1 MSSYRVNTEVLPSAT
16 ADPPVPAEHRSL
28 YYSLIDAHSS
38 AHSCYSSSPLSAT
51 IFLRRLVRSAWEE
64 YILREEWGFTD
75 KMFDDFDQHRGYHGF
90 RAAQVVNEKENPTV
104 QFLLQNVQKRENLKE
119 IIQKRQNLKEKRN
132 RLEEIRHAFVLED
145 VALHGEQGQHDTI
158 KPEMERERR
167 LWRRLEAKLEVLDS
181 SLSHHM
187 DEYAQRAAIEESF
200 EARKQTYDANR
211 QARSAGQL
219 TKIATIIVP
228 CTFVASIFSMGG
240 SFAAGEDLF
249 YVYWAV
255 SLPITVAL
263 LVWVLQIDIREWWW
277 TLRKTY
283 WRKREARLRG
293 IDLEGG
299 RKEL

>member
-1 MSSYRVNTEVLPSAT
+1 LDEKNNQTAT
-16 ADPPVPAEHRSL
+16 F
-28 YYSLIDAHSS
+28 YQKI
-38 AHSCYSSSPLSAT
+38 
-51 IFLRRLVRSAWEE
+51 IFIRRQWQEMR
-64 YILREEWGFTD
+64 I
-75 KMFDDFDQHRGYHGF
+75 
-90 RAAQVVNEKENPTV
+90 
-104 QFLLQNVQKRENLKE
+104 
-119 IIQKRQNLKEKRN
+119 
-132 RLEEIRHAFVLED
+132 RLEEIRHAFALED

-158 KPEMERERR
+158 KPELERERR

-187 DEYAQRAAIEESF
+187 DEFAQRAAMEESLQ
-200 EARKQTYDANR
+200 ARKQTYDANR

-255 SLPITVAL
+255 SLPITAAL
-263 LVWVLQIDIREWWW
+263 LVWVLQLDIREWW
-277 TLRKTY
+277 TSRKTD
-283 WRKREARLRG
+283 WRKKKARLRG

-299 RKEL
+299 RKER